1 MKTFLFILCA
11 VPIIAGCGAAGPI
24 RAKVA
29 ERPKTFC
36 NPVNVDY
43 RFMKIDGGDGI
54 REAAD
59 PVVVEFGG
67 RYYLFAS
74 KSSGYWYS
82 DDFADWTHVLID
94 DTVLPIEDYAPG
106 LFVYDGYLYYVG
118 STHGKGMLY
127 RSPAPDKG
135 EWEPV
140 KEIWSYW
147 DPAFLVE
154 GDKLYLYYGC
164 SPADPIYMRTLDLR
178 TLEETRGETACF
190 NSDKEH
196 HGWERTGEHNELER
210 RPYIEGAWMTAHGGR
225 YYLQY
230 AAPGTEWKSYAD
242 GAYVSS
248 SPEGPFEYMENSPVS
263 YKPTGFLGGAGHGC
277 IFTVGDGNYW
287 KAATNSISV
296 RHMFERRVSFYPA
309 GFDGDGYMYTDTY
322 LGDYPTFLPDGRGK
336 RAGEVRPGW
345 MLLSYGKRVTAS
357 SALEGYPAG
366 NAVDEDART
375 AWVAATNGD
384 GEWFEVDLGSS
395 MSVCAIQV
403 NFDEYGAAH
412 KGVVEG
418 LYQSYV
424 IYASADGA
432 EWYAVADRS
441 GKRSD
446 TPHDYIEFEKP
457 FKARYIKLQN
467 AAYTVSQNLSL
478 RDLRIFGLGHGRRPQ
493 AVEGLTARR
502 DSGDGCRVRLS
513 WNGAD
518 GAQGYIVRYGI
529 APDKLYNNFQVMGD
543 TSLEIGSL
551 NSGTE
556 YYFTVDAFN
565 ESGITRGRGTEAC
578 R

>member
-1 MKTFLFILCA
+1 M
-11 VPIIAGCGAAGPI
+11 AGCGASGPI
-24 RAKVA
+24 KARVA
-29 ERPKTFC
+29 ESPRTFC

-74 KSSGYWYS
+74 KSSGYWHTE
-82 DDFADWTHVLID
+82 DFVEWTHVLID

-127 RSPAPDKG
+127 RSSAPEKG
-135 EWEPV
+135 VWEPV

-154 GDKLYLYYGC
+154 GDNLYLYYGC
-164 SPADPIYMRTLDLR
+164 SPVDPIYMRTLDLR
-178 TLEETRGETACF
+178 TLEEKRGETVCF

-196 HGWERTGEHNELER
+196 HGWERTGEYNELER
-210 RPYIEGAWMTAHGGR
+210 RPYIEGAWMTAHDGR

-242 GAYVSS
+242 GAYVAT
-248 SPEGPFEYMENSPVS
+248 SPEGPFTYMENSPVS

-277 IFTVGDGNYW
+277 LFTVGGDNYW

-309 GFDGDGYMYTDTY
+309 GFDDDGYMYTDTY
-322 LGDYPTFLPDGRGK
+322 MGDYPTYLPDSRC
-336 RAGEVRPGW
+336 RRPGKARPEW
-345 MLLSYGKRVTAS
+345 MLLSQGKRVTAS
-357 SALEGYPAG
+357 SALDGYSADR
-366 NAVDEDART
+366 AVDEDART
-375 AWVAATNGD
+375 AWVAASNGD
-384 GEWFEVDLGSS
+384 GEWFEIDLGALSS
-395 MSVCAIQV
+395 ICAIQV
-403 NFDEYGAAH
+403 NFDEYGATH
-412 KGVVEG
+412 KGVVGG

-424 IYASADGA
+424 IYASVDG
-432 EWYAVADRS
+432 ETWYAVADRS

-446 TPHDYIEFEKP
+446 TPHDYIEFEKS
-457 FKARYIKLQN
+457 FRARYVKLQN
-467 AAYTVSQNLSL
+467 VAYTVSQNLSL
-478 RDLRIFGLGHGRRPQ
+478 RDLRVFGRGRGRRPQ
-493 AVEGLTARR
+493 AADGLTVQR
-502 DSGDGCRVRLS
+502 DAADGCRVRLL
-513 WNGAD
+513 WEAAK

-529 APDKLYNNFQVMGD
+529 APDKLYNNFQVAGGD

-551 NSGTE
+551 NSGVE
-556 YYFTVDAFN
+556 YYFTVDSYN
-565 ESGITRGRGTEAC
+565 ECGITRGRRMEAC